1 MKKTALLGLFLCIA
15 MSCKTGISKP
25 RVVQEKQLEN
35 PNVIVDE
42 TPYFKATGNEPS
54 WDLTLSEKNI
64 EFKSLVPSF
73 ENFNLPHTNPVQAMD
88 ANVKMYHIETE
99 SGTLNVKIQQG
110 TYSDTMS
117 DQKWPYS
124 VTVEVKKGTDKTFK
138 TFEGGGQYITD
149 IRLYDIWVLE
159 QINDK
164 KAVLTDY
171 NGNFPRIE
179 INSTKNEFYGFSGC
193 NAINGKLFFE
203 KGLLRFVNG
212 ISTLMACPDGN
223 KEHEFMTALQSV
235 TTYTVANMR
244 LTLSNPSG
252 VLLVFK
258 KVD

>member
-1 MKKTALLGLFLCIA
+1 MKKTALLGLFLCVL
-15 MSCKTGISKP
+15 MSCKTEMPKAT
-25 RVVQEKQLEN
+25 VVQETQSKKKN
-35 PNVIVDE
+35 IIVDE
-42 TPYFKATGNEPS
+42 NPYFKANGNEPF
-54 WDLTLSEKNI
+54 WNLTISEKEI
-64 EFKSLVPSF
+64 VFKSLLPGF
-73 ENFNLPHTNPVQAMD
+73 ENFTMPQANPIQAMD
-88 ANVKMYHIETE
+88 ANVKRYHLETE
-99 SGTLNVKIQQG
+99 SGIVTIQIQQG
-110 TYSDTMS
+110 LYSDTMS

-124 VTVEVKKGTDKTFK
+124 VTVEMKRNADKEYKTFK
-138 TFEGGGQYITD
+138 GGGQYITD

-159 QINDK
+159 QINGK

-193 NAINGKLFFE
+193 NSINGKLFFE
-203 KGLLRFVNG
+203 RGLLRFVNG

-223 KEHEFMTALQSV
+223 KEYEFMTALQSA
-235 TTYTVANMR
+235 TTYSIANMR